1 MSEGTGISLSMD
13 QSSILK
19 LSSSSWLSTLRNW
32 DHQLQNCM
40 QEADYTARYWVRVT
54 PEDTSTVAETHPCY
68 T

>member
-19 LSSSSWLSTLRNW
+19 LSSWLRTLRNR

-40 QEADYTARYWVRVT
+40 QETDYTARYWVRVT